1 MADTELLEKVKLLI
15 GQTGDSA
22 DAVIVGYID
31 EVTDFMLDA
40 GISAEKISASAGV
53 VARGVSDLWDNDAGE
68 VKFSPYFFH
77 RVTQLA
83 MKSNAEANSS

>member
-53 VARGVSDLWDNDAGE
+53 VARGVSRLVGQRCRRSKIFP
-68 VKFSPYFFH
+68 V
-77 RVTQLA
+77 LL
-83 MKSNAEANSS
+83 SSCHAACHEIQCGG